1 MNRQRVSFGTSV
13 GLLLMLGAC
22 ANPGKERAEFMNPPP
37 MEQTLSKAAQQN
49 PHISIGDWPADQ
61 WWRQFCSQDLDRII
75 DVALVGNPGLQKAVD
90 RLGEADALARV
101 EGARL
106 MPSVD
111 FDMGMRQSRIPNH
124 GVVASYNPKL
134 AGLEKTM
141 AYINPLSFR
150 YEFDF
155 WGKNRAAL
163 AAVLGEAAAAEAELA
178 QARLLLTTSIARS
191 FIRGAAL
198 AQQVRYAQMMV
209 RARRELLHLA
219 ELRFRSGLDTDDV
232 VRQAVIDLET
242 ANKREAA
249 AQALLVLQ
257 QDFLARLMGDG
268 PDATA
273 TLFDGKKKV
282 AVPKTMPLPAHLP
295 LELLAHRP
303 DLAAAMHRAEAAA
316 EQIHVAKAQFL
327 PSIDLTMLT
336 GLEASVTSTHI
347 AKLASF
353 LFRASA
359 FNYQVV
365 PGFHLP
371 LFEGGRLRGHLEA
384 TRSEYD
390 EAVDLYNDTLL
401 QAAQQVA
408 DSLSNWK
415 QTRAILDS
423 QNRLLASWRSEVN
436 LIQVR
441 SRTGL
446 NDRREIL
453 TNFHN
458 ALEQTF
464 ALKALEADHLIA
476 RIDLIQALG
485 GGYWNGIESPRPQLA
500 PEEALAGL
508 ETITPAWILEDLPSF
523 LLPLPGN

>member
-1 MNRQRVSFGTSV
+1 MIRFSAPASSV
-13 GLLLMLGAC
+13 ALLFLLGGC
-22 ANPGKERAEFMNPPP
+22 ALNNERAQFMDPPP
-37 MEQTLSKAAQQN
+37 MEQTLSRAVSEERR
-49 PHISIGDWPADQ
+49 ISVGAWPEDQ
-61 WWRQFCSQDLDRII
+61 WWRQLHNQDLNRIVDI
-75 DVALVGNPGLQKAVD
+75 ALDGNPGLKKAAD

-101 EGARL
+101 EGAKL
-106 MPSVD
+106 FPFVD
-111 FDMGMRQSRIPNH
+111 ADLGMRQSRIPNH
-124 GVVASYNPKL
+124 GVVASYNPEL
-134 AGLEKTM
+134 AGKEKTM
-141 AYINPLSFR
+141 AFVNPFSFR

-178 QARLLLTTSIARS
+178 EARLVLTASIVRT

-198 AQQVRYAQMMV
+198 AQQAYIARQMV
-209 RARRELLHLA
+209 RVRRELLHLA
-219 ELRFRSGLDTDDV
+219 ESRFRSGLDTADV

-249 AQALLVLQ
+249 TQALLVLQ
-257 QDFLARLMGDG
+257 QDLLARLMGSG
-268 PDATA
+268 PDATMN
-273 TLFDGKKKV
+273 LFEGNKV
-282 AVPKTMPLPAHLP
+282 AIPKTMPLPAHLP
-295 LELLAHRP
+295 VELLAHRP

-316 EQIHVAKAQFL
+316 ERIHMAKAQFL

-359 FNYQVV
+359 FNYQVM
-365 PGFHLP
+365 PGLHLP

-390 EAVDLYNDTLL
+390 EAVDLYNETLL

-423 QNRLLASWRSEVN
+423 QNRLLASWRAQFA
-436 LIQVR
+436 LIRAR

-453 TNFHN
+453 TNLHS
-458 ALEQTF
+458 ALDQMF
-464 ALKALEADHLIA
+464 ALKALEADHLSA

-485 GGYWNGIESPRPQLA
+485 GGYWNGVDVPRPQIA
-500 PEEALAGL
+500 PEEALGGL
-508 ETITPAWILEDLPSF
+508 ETLTPAWILDDLSST
-523 LLPLPGN
+523 LLPLPRN